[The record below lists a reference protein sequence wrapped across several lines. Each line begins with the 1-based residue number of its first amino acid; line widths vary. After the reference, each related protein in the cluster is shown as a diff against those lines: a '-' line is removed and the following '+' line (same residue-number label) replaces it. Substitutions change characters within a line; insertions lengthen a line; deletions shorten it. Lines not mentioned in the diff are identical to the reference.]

1 MSPLLDDFS
10 SFFED
15 TALGL
20 PGRANTAR
28 LDERKV
34 SNLVSKE
41 FLGMVEAVKWG
52 QKHIS
57 GLNPQGWGEAD
68 IVLIGPSRVDKGAVA
83 LELARRGVK
92 ESSEDVL
99 KALQRALQE
108 DTASATS
115 MLQRQFPKETLEDD
129 QFRFLMQIRERTKE
143 DKEFELAGVLLD
155 HANPYL
161 EIRGLFLADIRSDD
175 SKKSYRLVK
184 HPKVVAAEKAAAL
197 AEGTQARRIARAA
210 LQKSVLAES
219 VAAVSQLSA
228 ATSSAVWQRLRSEAA
243 SKWPALPG
251 RQAADLA
258 IVLALA
264 GCADQSLFEEL
275 GSITKK
281 EIDRVAGKSA
291 LITMQQIVEKCA
303 AAGYRQCD
311 YPQLFHAGLSALQRL
326 NCPNSSGL
334 TDLKKGVY
342 SLHSERPLRWLFRH
356 ATRQGRKS
364 IPPVEAA
371 DLSESVKELNS
382 GTQSLVVDLG
392 CGFGVSSLGLAVS
405 GFGVLAVDASAHCV
419 GFARSM
425 AKRWRLSPRKLG
437 IVHADAEQALLTV
450 TKEYLGDVSWVLINF
465 PTPFANLE
473 SNGTDAFSSGNSH
486 LPRSIS
492 CDDFMANK
500 RMIQAAR
507 DCLLKRG
514 GNGMLLVQS
523 NVEDLAVSLRDLAEA
538 DGWEAVVDGSLGP
551 EVSKDHAS
559 WRSRRQQQHELRGGG
574 RALGPGWL
582 ASSPLPRLATT
593 ETEAHYMA
601 EQMSIHR
608 AALRPK
614 SAASLNISPYDPVP
628 AEVFTL
634 KPHQVGLI
642 TMDERRILKL
652 RESREVDMQRRNL
665 RMLLEP
671 DYASPD
677 RVRKDLELMFQLKQ
691 DHPNWPDAVDV
702 TYKAIPETASILMD
716 QVRKGKKAEAK

>member
-52 QKHIS
+52 QKHVA
-57 GLNPQGWGEAD
+57 GLNAQGWGEAD

-99 KALQRALQE
+99 KALRRALQE
-108 DTASATS
+108 DTASASS

-129 QFRFLMQIRERTKE
+129 QFRFLMRIRERTKE

-161 EIRGLFLADIRSDD
+161 EIRGLFLEDIRSDD

-197 AEGTQARRIARAA
+197 AEGTQARAIARAA

-219 VAAVSQLSA
+219 VAAVSQLSS

-243 SKWPALPG
+243 GKWPALPG

-264 GCADQSLFEEL
+264 GCADQSLFDEL

-371 DLSESVKELNS
+371 DLSESVKALSS

-419 GFARSM
+419 GFARSV

-450 TKEYLGDVSWVLINF
+450 TKEYLGNVSWVLINF
-465 PTPFANLE
+465 PTPFANLD
-473 SNGTDAFSSGNSH
+473 SNGSDAFSSGNSH

-492 CDDFMANK
+492 SDDFMANK
-500 RMIQAAR
+500 RMIRAAR

-514 GNGMLLVQS
+514 GSGMLLVQS

-559 WRSRRQQQHELRGGG
+559 WRSRRQKQHELRGGG

-608 AALRPK
+608 A
-614 SAASLNISPYDPVP
+614 
-628 AEVFTL
+628 
-634 KPHQVGLI
+634 
-642 TMDERRILKL
+642 
-652 RESREVDMQRRNL
+652 
-665 RMLLEP
+665 
-671 DYASPD
+671 
-677 RVRKDLELMFQLKQ
+677 
-691 DHPNWPDAVDV
+691 
-702 TYKAIPETASILMD
+702 
-716 QVRKGKKAEAK
+716 

>member
-1 MSPLLDDFS
+1 MASCARRRRISEIAVACGWLAWPS
-10 SFFED
+10 CW
-15 TALGL
+15 TH
-20 PGRANTAR
+20 RAWHQ
-28 LDERKV
+28 L
-34 SNLVSKE
+34 
-41 FLGMVEAVKWG
+41 
-52 QKHIS
+52 HP
-57 GLNPQGWGEAD
+57 NPQQKLRCDG
-68 IVLIGPSRVDKGAVA
+68 
-83 LELARRGVK
+83 RGLGSAPCMLHAYGSWSQ

-161 EIRGLFLADIRSDD
+161 EIRGLFLEDIRSDD

-219 VAAVSQLSA
+219 VAAVSELSA
-228 ATSSAVWQRLRSEAA
+228 AASSAVWQRLRSEAA

-264 GCADQSLFEEL
+264 GCADQSLFDEL

-492 CDDFMANK
+492 SDDFMANK
-500 RMIQAAR
+500 RMIRAAR

-514 GNGMLLVQS
+514 GSGMLLVQS

-582 ASSPLPRLATT
+582 ASSPLPR
-593 ETEAHYMA
+593 
-601 EQMSIHR
+601 Q
-608 AALRPK
+608 
-614 SAASLNISPYDPVP
+614 
-628 AEVFTL
+628 
-634 KPHQVGLI
+634 
-642 TMDERRILKL
+642 
-652 RESREVDMQRRNL
+652 
-665 RMLLEP
+665 
-671 DYASPD
+671 
-677 RVRKDLELMFQLKQ
+677 
-691 DHPNWPDAVDV
+691 
-702 TYKAIPETASILMD
+702 
-716 QVRKGKKAEAK
+716 